1 MNEAI
6 QIAQQK
12 ANKSAEQNRNQYN
25 EKVHGNYIVNGD
37 RVLSQNSSE
46 TGDTG
51 KLQAHWE
58 NTIYLVVGKEGNLT
72 VRNIKRES
80 SEGTSTKRSIA
91 TSLYL
96 AIFCHPRLKLTET
109 KIITKFHKIKAH
121 SQIQQ

>member
-51 KLQAHWE
+51 KL
-58 NTIYLVVGKEGNLT
+58 
-72 VRNIKRES
+72 
-80 SEGTSTKRSIA
+80 
-91 TSLYL
+91 
-96 AIFCHPRLKLTET
+96 
-109 KIITKFHKIKAH
+109 
-121 SQIQQ
+121 

>member
-91 TSLYL
+91 TS
-96 AIFCHPRLKLTET
+96 
-109 KIITKFHKIKAH
+109 
-121 SQIQQ
+121 